1 LTSFGHSKKKK
12 KKGVRPFGALLGS
25 NLISSTTAQKSEVS
39 PRKSITKNDA
49 QEHNHIHKI

>member
-1 LTSFGHSKKKK
+1 LTSFAHPKKKK

-25 NLISSTTAQKSEVS
+25 NLNSNATPQKSEVS

-49 QEHNHIHKI
+49 